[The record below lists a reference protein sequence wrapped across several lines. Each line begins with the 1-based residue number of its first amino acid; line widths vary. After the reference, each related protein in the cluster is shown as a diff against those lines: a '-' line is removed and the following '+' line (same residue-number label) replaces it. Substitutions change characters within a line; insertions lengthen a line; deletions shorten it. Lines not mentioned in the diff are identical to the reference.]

1 MSNYNSLKA
10 TIDANIKQNG
20 NQEITGQ
27 ILNSVL
33 NAMVTTLGTGYQF
46 AGVATIAT
54 NPGTPDAKV
63 FYIANGKGTYEK
75 FGGLEVTE
83 DDVVVFYWDSSWHK
97 VSTGIASNE
106 KLSEL
111 EGKILDLEIG
121 TISGGVDS
129 DNPARARTVG
139 YIKGPFVI
147 DIADGYVLIGAF
159 PYTLNPDGTYTYVG
173 DWVSYNVSGNN
184 ILLSNNYYY
193 RLLFKRSDNA
203 NFSKTELGDII
214 LRITK
219 QTDAPSAKDVFSSFN
234 YWKKIDTSGWLN
246 AYVNDNLQ
254 VVSST
259 QSLCSQP
266 IELEKGDVLFV
277 ETKQMY
283 RYPIVVVPNANAI
296 AVGDKLTFVD
306 GIFDSTNGHYAKQF
320 IYEAK
325 EKVFAIITTNKVY
338 NRIYVF
344 RNTYNLVRNFVK
356 DRTYLLPDNA
366 ERHQTCFINASN
378 LWEDGGLSV
387 CFEVFSGG
395 KATIKSNSSYN
406 AIYALLKK
414 SYDVPTSGSAKPLF
428 MNGETGRHTVPVGT
442 SVDIAIPEDGYL
454 YVYKETTRHINYY
467 PDLVNIFC
475 PTGMYNRFL
484 NPAIA
489 DGYLNKG
496 ISAENVWRIQH
507 VNLPASCY
515 FNVKAGNKVTIVA
528 NSSSYAIIAFL
539 KNTGGGQN
547 EAANFANGTSGR
559 TTIAAGTS
567 QTFNIIEDCLL
578 YVYIQADSTTAKYAP
593 NSILLYE
600 TETKP
605 ELTITRQAVN
615 LAKTINLFT
624 GVDNSGKL
632 IADMSH
638 VAVSPVLINIGDD
651 WYKKARYIHAC
662 CYTNGAYAFN
672 ASKIVFLT
680 DVKAV
685 VSVVTNVLAAVEIP
699 ANAYWAVVEFPS
711 GSTMHFVGINNQS
724 LLKTYCAYDEHN
736 LVADSLPIYEK
747 IQNTDGAISHM
758 IDVALDYMPFPY
770 LGMGYGDIA
779 TAFDDVVEPVASELP
794 DTSPQHYEGEK
805 LQMNCSTF
813 VMLCL
818 LGVFYK
824 NSRYNTPKGKNI
836 GDGYRFDDQ
845 AEYNYF
851 YTKAPYQYIYGA
863 DFGKMYANK
872 LAKYA
877 FDRGLLYLIKPDL
890 SNIEPGDVLFD
901 GQMYDSNFFMNIG
914 HTMFVA
920 DVELNADGTKRV
932 TIFETAAGS
941 RVLVYDKEHWGARF
955 PLPNRNIVFENI
967 VLGFEPI
974 SESVTANANTNVELG
989 TYNLA
994 KNIQSKKHYTL
1005 EIVGNLPDTVNVGIE
1020 GGTKTIEI
1028 NRRELYKRGDGVNT
1042 KHFWFLMN
1050 DSVDISQITLYI
1062 NSSSELSAQAITID
1076 SLRISEGRLT
1086 L

>member
-1 MSNYNSLKA
+1 MANYETLKSA
-10 TIDANIKQNG
+10 IQQVVKKNG
-20 NQEITGQ
+20 NNEITGALLQ
-27 ILNSVL
+27 QSLLAMINS
-33 NAMVTTLGTGYQF
+33 LGAGYQF
-46 AGVATIAT
+46 AGIATPTT
-54 NPGTPDAKV
+54 NPGTPDYNV
-63 FYIANGKGTYEK
+63 FYIAFSAGIYTN
-75 FGGLEVTE
+75 FGG
-83 DDVVVFYWDSSWHK
+83 FSMSAGNIGIIYGSG
-97 VSTGIASNE
+97 STWAHIIEKSASAGFGLN
-106 KLSEL
+106 
-111 EGKILDLEIG
+111 LEIG
-121 TISGGVDS
+121 TISGGVDA
-129 DNPARARTVG
+129 DNPARARTAG
-139 YIKGPFVI
+139 YIKGPFII
-147 DIADGYVLIGAF
+147 DVTDGYVFLGAL

-173 DWVSYNVSGNN
+173 NWENYGDTGNN

-203 NFSKTELGDII
+203 NFSNTELGDII

-219 QTDAPSAKDVFSSFN
+219 QTDAPIAKDVFSSFD

-246 AYVNDNLQ
+246 AYVNMSLQ

-277 ETKQMY
+277 ETRNNY
-283 RYPIVVVPNANAI
+283 NHPIVIVPNANTI
-296 AVGDKLTFVD
+296 AVGDTLTFVD
-306 GIFDSTNGHYAKQF
+306 GVSAKINEHCAKQF
-320 IYEAK
+320 IYAAK
-325 EKVFAIITTNKVY
+325 EKVFAVITTSKNY

-344 RNTYNLVRNFVK
+344 KNAYNLVSNTVK
-356 DRTYLLPDNA
+356 DRTYLLPDEA
-366 ERHQTCFINASN
+366 ERKQSYYINSSN
-378 LWEDGGLSV
+378 LWESGGLSV

-414 SYDVPTSGSAKPLF
+414 SYVVPPSGSAYPLF
-428 MNGETGRHTVPVGT
+428 MDGETGRHTVPVGA

-454 YVYKETTRHINYY
+454 YVYNQTVAAVNYY

-475 PTGMYNRFL
+475 PTGMYVRLL

-496 ISAENVWRIQH
+496 ISAENVWRGQSTH
-507 VNLPASCY
+507 LPASCY
-515 FNVKAGNKVTIVA
+515 FNVKADSKVTIVA

-539 KNTGGGQN
+539 RNTAGGQD
-547 EAANFANGTSGR
+547 ETANFANGTSGR
-559 TTIAAGTS
+559 TTITAGTS
-567 QTFNIIEDCLL
+567 QTFGIIEDCLL
-578 YVYIQADSTTAKYAP
+578 YVYIQADTTTAKYIP
-593 NSILLYE
+593 DSISLYE

-638 VAVSPVLINIGDD
+638 VAVGPVLINNGGD

-680 DVKAV
+680 DAKAV
-685 VSVVTNVLAAVEIP
+685 VSVETSVSSAVEIP
-699 ANAYWAVVEFPS
+699 ETAYWAVVEFPY
-711 GSTMHFVGINNQS
+711 GSTKHFVGINNQS
-724 LLKTYCAYDEHN
+724 LLKAYSAYDEHN

-747 IQNTDGAISHM
+747 IQNTDGAISRM
-758 IDVALDYMPFPY
+758 IDVALDYMPY
-770 LGMGYGDIA
+770 SYRGMGYGDIA
-779 TAFDDVVEPVASELP
+779 TAFDDVVEPVESELP
-794 DTSPQHYEGEK
+794 DTSPQHYDGEK

-824 NSRYNTPKGKNI
+824 NSRYNTPNGKNI
-836 GDGYRFDDQ
+836 GDGYRFDEQ

-863 DFGKMYANK
+863 NFGKMYANK

-901 GQMYDSNFFMNIG
+901 GQTNDGNFFMNIG
-914 HTMFVA
+914 HTMFVV
-920 DVELNADGTKRV
+920 DVELKADGTKRV

-941 RVLVYDKEHWGARF
+941 RVLVYGAEHYGARF
-955 PLPNRNIVFENI
+955 PLPNRNIIFDNI
-967 VLGFEPI
+967 VSGFEPI
-974 SESVTANANTNVELG
+974 SESVTANANTDVELG
-989 TYNLA
+989 TYNLT

-1005 EIVGNLPDTVNVGIE
+1005 EIVGNLPDTVNVGIK

-1050 DSVDISQITLYI
+1050 DSVGISQITLYI
-1062 NSSSELSAQAITID
+1062 NSSSALSMEEITID
-1076 SLRISEGRLT
+1076 SLRISEGRFT